1 MKSCI
6 IALALTLSLA
16 ACAPHPQ
23 TLRDNPDVPRVSQGS
38 ALSVDDAF
46 KTVQAQLVRC
56 FGTGNYNLA
65 AAPAV
70 AGQPPRINI
79 NGSLGHLFSTVDFA
93 PASGGSTTTVTVGY
107 ALGRE
112 RRTAEWR
119 SALQA
124 WLVDGDSTY
133 CQRMP

>member
-1 MKSCI
+1 MKSCL
-6 IALALTLSLA
+6 LALLLLA
-16 ACAPHPQ
+16 TMTACAPHPQ
-23 TLRDNPDVPRVSQGS
+23 TLRDNPDVPRVSQAS

-65 AAPAV
+65 AAPGM

-79 NGSLGHLFSTVDFA
+79 NGSLGHLFSTVDFT
-93 PASGGSTTTVTVGY
+93 PADTGSTTTVTVGY

-119 SALQA
+119 NALKV